1 MLVGLDTGAF
11 SNLLSVRAGR
21 QVSKVNSEDRV
32 RIHGVNG
39 AAAAQRRV
47 EKPVFESGN
56 GSSGSKNCCTI
67 ASQNAMKRTK
77 TTRQRLYLLYLITT
91 YARFGVIS

>member
-1 MLVGLDTGAF
+1 MLFGLDTGAF

-39 AAAAQRRV
+39 AAAAQHRA
-47 EKPVFESGN
+47 E
-56 GSSGSKNCCTI
+56 
-67 ASQNAMKRTK
+67 
-77 TTRQRLYLLYLITT
+77 
-91 YARFGVIS
+91 